1 VTKGKGTKIMTTN
14 QLFDSTFMETQKKG
28 GKKPTSNDSIRRSD
42 GRNDIL
48 DDSLSKT
55 PGDALDVV
63 LLGTGSSSSI
73 EPFDVRRVVGVEFL
87 VCTSKVDDETQN
99 ALLFKGIA
107 MLAGWYRSASRR
119 PEREFNGRG
128 RTFED
133 LRPLEDWSP
142 FDAMFR

>member
-1 VTKGKGTKIMTTN
+1 MTTN

-107 MLAGWYRSASRR
+107 MLAG
-119 PEREFNGRG
+119 
-128 RTFED
+128 
-133 LRPLEDWSP
+133 
-142 FDAMFR
+142 